1 VVDPVKSFDL
11 VLVAAAVPSVNASGS
26 AWDAFGGLPDPY
38 AKVVS
43 TRGATKHEGQTPAL
57 SDTPNPIWNAVV
69 LAGVTAGELK
79 SSVRIDL
86 FDDDVALDEFVLTS
100 HMGGFTGE
108 QGSIRD
114 YQSRLRFRD
123 GGEAGAWGETVD
135 VSVNSPVTHDGLWY
149 FQAQWDPPDSRPRE
163 GEVASAG
170 LNYTVLGVGNREGVY
185 TQLLGCC
192 IAVAGMIYAFY
203 VKPMIKRRRQAEG
216 PRYQGAT
223 RRRL

>member
-1 VVDPVKSFDL
+1 MPFTRWVFD
-11 VLVAAAVPSVNASGS
+11 SER
-26 AWDAFGGLPDPY
+26 DALRRAPYEPRTVRLADGREVELLFSRQRLPLG
-38 AKVVS
+38 
-43 TRGATKHEGQTPAL
+43 T
-57 SDTPNPIWNAVV
+57 
-69 LAGVTAGELK
+69 
-79 SSVRIDL
+79 
-86 FDDDVALDEFVLTS
+86 DVALDEFVLTS

-114 YQSRLRFRD
+114 YKSRLRFRD

-203 VKPMIKRRRQAEG
+203 VKPMIKRRRQAEVRASLG
-216 PRYQGAT
+216 RKVAS
-223 RRRL
+223 